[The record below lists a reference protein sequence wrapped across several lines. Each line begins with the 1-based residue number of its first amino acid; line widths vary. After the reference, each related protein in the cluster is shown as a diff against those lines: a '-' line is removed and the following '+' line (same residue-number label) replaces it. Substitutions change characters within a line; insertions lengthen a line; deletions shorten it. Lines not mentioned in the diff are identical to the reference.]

1 MALIKCDECGKEI
14 SNKANICPNCGIS
27 LKTGGLNKNK
37 IIKIFSDI
45 FITLLLLLFLWFTL
59 SDCYEMINENIYLE
73 FYNVAYLIYNFV
85 LPMFFISLW
94 LYKLTNKLALK
105 WLSLFFLVIGIVC
118 YSSYFLSYYSNDEN
132 IAEKVQFLFKYLIE
146 IFVPSI
152 VSFNLIASNKSIKK
166 ESGE

>member
-1 MALIKCDECGKEI
+1 MALIKCSECGKEI

-85 LPMFFISLW
+85 LPMFF
-94 LYKLTNKLALK
+94 
-105 WLSLFFLVIGIVC
+105 VI
-118 YSSYFLSYYSNDEN
+118 
-132 IAEKVQFLFKYLIE
+132 
-146 IFVPSI
+146 
-152 VSFNLIASNKSIKK
+152 
-166 ESGE
+166 